1 MTSPTIDLADAEAR
15 LEAVA
20 TAAVPAGDGSHD
32 LTHLRR
38 VRANARAIA
47 ADEAEAGDP
56 LVLAAACWL
65 HDLVAIEKNDPRRAE
80 ASRLS
85 AVAAADLLGSWGW
98 DEGLIAGVS
107 HAIEAHSFSACI
119 APRTAE
125 ARILRDADRLDAIG
139 AVGIARAFA
148 VSGRLGHALYD
159 AEDPAAAHRPLD
171 DRRFAIDHFRTK
183 LLGLADGM
191 LTATGRRIA
200 AERTVV
206 LREFLDRF
214 LAEIDGRA

>member
-1 MTSPTIDLADAEAR
+1 MPFPIDLTDAEAR

-20 TAAVPAGDGSHD
+20 AAALPPGDGSHD

-47 ADEAEAGDP
+47 ADEADAGDP

-85 AVAAADLLGSWGW
+85 ADAASTLLRGWGW
-98 DEGLIAGVS
+98 DEARIAAVA
-107 HAIEAHSFSACI
+107 HAVAAHSFSAGI
-119 APRTAE
+119 APETAE

-139 AVGIARAFA
+139 AIGIGRAFFVA
-148 VSGRLGHALYD
+148 GRLGLALHD
-159 AEDPAAAHRPLD
+159 ADDPAAAHRPPD

-183 LLGLADGM
+183 LLGLGDGM

-200 AERTVV
+200 AGRTAV
-206 LREFLDRF
+206 LQEFLDRF

>member
-1 MTSPTIDLADAEAR
+1 MTTTIDLTDAEAR
-15 LEAVA
+15 LEMVA
-20 TAAVPAGDGSHD
+20 AATLPPGDGSHD

-47 ADEAEAGDP
+47 ADEADAGDP

-85 AVAAADLLGSWGW
+85 AAVAAGLLRGWGW
-98 DEGLIAGVS
+98 DEARIIGVV
-107 HAIEAHSFSACI
+107 HAIEAHSFSAGI
-119 APRTAE
+119 APETAE

-139 AVGIARAFA
+139 AIGIGRAFFVA
-148 VSGRLGHALYD
+148 GRLGLALHD
-159 AEDPAAAHRPLD
+159 ADDPAAAHRPPD

-183 LLGLADGM
+183 LLGLGDGM

-200 AERTVV
+200 AGRITV
-206 LREFLDRF
+206 LRDFLDRF
-214 LAEIDGRA
+214 LAEVDGRA

>member
-1 MTSPTIDLADAEAR
+1 MTSTTIDLAAAEAR

-20 TAAVPAGDGSHD
+20 AAALPPGDGSHD
-32 LTHLRR
+32 LTHLHR
-38 VRANARAIA
+38 VRTNARAIA
-47 ADEAEAGDP
+47 AAEAESGDP
-56 LVLAAACWL
+56 AVLAAACWL

-85 AVAAADLLGSWGW
+85 AVAAADLLRGWGW
-98 DEGLIAGVS
+98 DEARIAGVA
-107 HAIEAHSFSACI
+107 HAIEAHSFSAGI
-119 APRTAE
+119 VPETAE

-159 AEDPAAAHRPLD
+159 AEDPGAARRPLD

-183 LLGLADGM
+183 LLDLADGM
-191 LTATGRRIA
+191 LTVTGRRIA
-200 AERTVV
+200 AERTAV